1 MFYFTDKTEDLS
13 PEGGLSASS
22 GGPGKGG
29 ARFYGG
35 GGADC
40 NKHQVVRISKG
51 YS

>member
-35 GGADC
+35 GGQIAT
-40 NKHQVVRISKG
+40 NTR
-51 YS
+51 